1 MNAPPLLEARGLV
14 KRYRIGRRVLTA
26 VDGVDLTI
34 GRGEAVAVV
43 GESGSGKS
51 TLARILAGLEV
62 ASEGEVRFDGQ
73 LVDPASRAS
82 RLSLGARVGI
92 VFQDPYSSL
101 NPRLSVARAIEE
113 PLIVHRWGDS
123 RARRRRVVE
132 LLEAVGLDPALASR
146 RPRGLSG
153 GQRQRVAIARALA
166 LAPELLVL
174 DEPVSALDVSV
185 QAQILNLLA
194 DIRRTRTLAYLFIS
208 HDLAVVRHVA
218 ERIAVMYL
226 GRIVESASAEEL
238 YGAARHPYTLALLS
252 SAAAVEGAQAT
263 RIPLQGDP
271 PSPLDRPSGCPFH
284 PRCFRATERC
294 LREDPGLSS
303 GGDHRVA
310 CWYPGPVAPGEI
322 YCAGM
327 KDVRVRPGEGDV

>member
-1 MNAPPLLEARGLV
+1 MSASPLLEARGIA
-14 KRYRIGRRVLTA
+14 KRYRVGRAVLTA

-51 TLARILAGLEV
+51 TLARILVGLE
-62 ASEGEVRFDGQ
+62 APSQGEVRFDGRI
-73 LVDPASRAS
+73 VDPTSRGS
-82 RLSLGARVGI
+82 RLSLGARVGV
-92 VFQDPYSSL
+92 VFQDPYGSL

-113 PLIVHRWGDS
+113 PLIVHRWGDAS
-123 RARRRRVVE
+123 ARRRRVAE
-132 LLEAVGLDPALASR
+132 LLEAVGLDPDLGAR

-166 LAPELLVL
+166 LDPELLVL

-194 DIRRTRTLAYLFIS
+194 DLRRARTLAYLFIS
-208 HDLAVVRHVA
+208 HDLAVVRQVA

-226 GRIVESASAEEL
+226 GRIVEIASADEL
-238 YGAARHPYTLALLS
+238 YGAAAHPYTLALLS
-252 SAAAVEGAQAT
+252 SAAEVEGARAS

-271 PSPLDRPSGCPFH
+271 PSPIERPGGCPFH
-284 PRCFRATERC
+284 PRCFRARERC
-294 LREDPGLSS
+294 GREDPVVATDGS
-303 GGDHRVA
+303 HRVA
-310 CWYPGPVAPGEI
+310 CWYPGPVEPEEVRRLGPG
-322 YCAGM
+322 GR
-327 KDVRVRPGEGDV
+327 DV